1 MFLFNFVKNTVF
13 GLTDEEEF
21 NETISKFREHEA
33 QWRLNKRGVE
43 GETLVHLLLNREE
56 PLCTEIARILIHNY
70 SGLARDVYL
79 GDEMFGKNGI
89 KTEMILGQSCLHLAI
104 VHDDYETVQL
114 LLENGAFVNARASG
128 NFFMPEEDYDNDS
141 KEMDYQGNDKKRIV

>member
-70 SGLARDVYL
+70 SGLARDVFL

-89 KTEMILGQSCLHLAI
+89 KTEINIFRSKLF
-104 VHDDYETVQL
+104 
-114 LLENGAFVNARASG
+114 AFG
-128 NFFMPEEDYDNDS
+128 NCS
-141 KEMDYQGNDKKRIV
+141 